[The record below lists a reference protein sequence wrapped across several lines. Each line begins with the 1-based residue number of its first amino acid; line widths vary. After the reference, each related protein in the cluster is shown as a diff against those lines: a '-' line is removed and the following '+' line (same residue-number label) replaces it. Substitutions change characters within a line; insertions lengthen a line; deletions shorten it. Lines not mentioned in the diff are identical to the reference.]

1 MRCIKPNDGQRPS
14 DFQAPLTLHQ
24 LRCCGVLEVTRI
36 ARAGY
41 PTRYLHRQFAQ
52 RYHALLHGHQSGTFA
67 MAAGI
72 GVAST
77 KVLYMANI
85 MTRTSSGAANSCSLD
100 RSQMCMRGLHAG
112 RALLADMRCCM
123 TC

>member
-41 PTRYLHRQFAQ
+41 PTRYLHRQFAE
-52 RYHALLHGHQSGTFA
+52 RYHALLHGGQSGA
-67 MAAGI
+67 PAACISPCMAPASQQGGTWGI
-72 GVAST
+72 ASACCYRPVT
-77 KVLYMANI
+77 GCCPYRVFSVFPVGLRI
-85 MTRTSSGAANSCSLD
+85 GRLPFHAA
-100 RSQMCMRGLHAG
+100 
-112 RALLADMRCCM
+112 
-123 TC
+123 